1 MGYLLDI
8 SAPPERAHEDQPQL
22 VEETNVPQMTNVA
35 DGTPDDN
42 SK

>member
-8 SAPPERAHEDQPQL
+8 SAPPEPDHEDQPQL

-35 DGTPDDN
+35 DETPDDN